1 MVPNGRYQGLHHNRR
16 LRANRSKRKIL
27 LWMIA
32 VIAVLLGIAVV
43 VLVLVSSKSP
53 AQTEKAR
60 DIIKKSDEK
69 LESLRPQ
76 GAKIDRSVSIV
87 IHDVG
92 YLSSAQYELTKGNI
106 CTLIE
111 ETRSALYEVRQDY
124 TGIFNLNGV
133 DDYIKY
139 AKVKLA
145 LIDVD
150 FEQLKAVDDYLDYLT
165 GAIAG
170 REAGKPLDSQ
180 AVTDATNATV
190 EKMKELSSRVEE
202 LTAQAEKI
210 KKDRVL

>member
-1 MVPNGRYQGLHHNRR
+1 MIPSGRYQGLPHNRQ
-16 LRANRSKRKIL
+16 LRANRSKRRIL
-27 LWMIA
+27 LWMTA
-32 VIAVLLGIAVV
+32 VIAVLFGIAVV
-43 VLVLVSSKSP
+43 VPVLVSGKSP

-60 DIIKKSDEK
+60 DIIEKSDEK
-69 LESLRPQ
+69 LESLRTK
-76 GAKIDRSVSIV
+76 GAKIDRSVSIM
-87 IHDVG
+87 IPDVG

-111 ETRSALYEVRQDY
+111 ETRSALYEVRQGY
-124 TGIFNLNGV
+124 TDIFNLNGV

-139 AKVKLA
+139 ARVKLA
-145 LIDVD
+145 LVDVD
-150 FEQLKAVDDYLDYLT
+150 FEELEVVDDYLDNITNAL
-165 GAIAG
+165 AE
-170 REAGKPLDSQ
+170 RDAGKPLNSQ

>member
-16 LRANRSKRKIL
+16 LRGNRSKRKIL

-43 VLVLVSSKSP
+43 VLVLVSGKSP

-87 IHDVG
+87 IPDVG

-124 TGIFNLNGV
+124 TDIFNLNGV

-139 AKVKLA
+139 ARVKLA
-145 LIDVD
+145 LVDVD
-150 FEQLKAVDDYLDYLT
+150 FEELEVVDDYLDNITNAL
-165 GAIAG
+165 AE
-170 REAGKPLDSQ
+170 RDAGKPLNSQ
-180 AVTDATNATV
+180 AVTDATNVTI
-190 EKMKELSSRVEE
+190 EKMKELSSRVKK